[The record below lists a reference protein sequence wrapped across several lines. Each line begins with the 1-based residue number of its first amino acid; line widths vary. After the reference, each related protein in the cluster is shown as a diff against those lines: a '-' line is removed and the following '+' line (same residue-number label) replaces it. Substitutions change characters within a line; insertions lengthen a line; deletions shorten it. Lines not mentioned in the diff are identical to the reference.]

1 MKHFLYALCVLSMI
15 AILTTSVAAY
25 ATTSEEKIANLAAAN
40 EKVVRAKCIIYKRN
54 CLVALQTKEFTSH
67 EQYKQF
73 VAQLTEQI
81 TFGYEVDNVYVI
93 RNPRAMQ
100 IMNKLDGL
108 SQSERDKAIQRLLEL
123 VQRRSLAKPLPLPSN
138 LRAVFE

>member
-15 AILTTSVAAY
+15 ALLTTSVAVY
-25 ATTSEEKIANLAAAN
+25 ATTSEDEIAGLAAAN
-40 EKVVRAKCIIYKRN
+40 EKVVRAKCMIYKRN

-81 TFGYEVDNVYVI
+81 TSGYEVDNVYVT

-100 IMNKLDGL
+100 LMNKLDGL
-108 SQSERDKAIQRLLEL
+108 SQTERDKMLQRLLEL
-123 VQRRSLAKPLPLPSN
+123 VQHRSLAEPLPMPSN
-138 LRAVFE
+138 LRAIFE